1 MVGMLSSGEVPSQ
14 WFSLPKVG
22 RSAIPTPV
30 HLIAS
35 ATSIR
40 LTHRFRLHSL
50 LRSYF
55 QKLVHIRPLH
65 KLKQGFSTIPLSTHT
80 SICST
85 FFNGRD
91 NTNDLTNEDMPNSKT
106 STGNSFTGRQWT
118 NLLLA
123 LNIIVY
129 IAQVGTQ
136 NDLILW
142 GAKINRLIDK
152 GQLWRLVTSSFLHAN
167 VGHLLVNCY
176 SLNNVGPTMERLSG
190 PKRFLA
196 IYFTSAIASSA
207 MSYWCSQAPAV
218 GASGAVFGLVGSLA
232 VFVMRHRGL
241 VGGGKEDLK
250 HIAYVIVLNM
260 SIGLFSKGI
269 DNWGHLGGLLG
280 GAATAWLLGPAWKYE
295 FSSTDR
301 RRIFADKAPI
311 FYLINRKTRS

>member
-1 MVGMLSSGEVPSQ
+1 MISVGELQSL
-14 WFSLPKVG
+14 WFSLPKLG
-22 RSAIPTPV
+22 RLSARPL
-30 HLIAS
+30 HLLAS
-35 ATSIR
+35 ATSLR
-40 LTHRFRLHSL
+40 LAQHFHFDSL

-55 QKLVHIRPLH
+55 QKQLAHISPLH
-65 KLKQGFSTIPLSTHT
+65 KLKSLSTPT
-80 SICST
+80 SICFSL
-85 FFNGRD
+85 FDGRD
-91 NTNDLTNEDMPNSKT
+91 NSNDVTNKDIPNSNM
-106 STGNSFTGRQWT
+106 STRNFFSGRQWT

-123 LNIIVY
+123 VNIIVY

-136 NDLILW
+136 NDLTLW

-152 GQLWRLVTSSFLHAN
+152 GQLWRLVTSAFLHAN

-176 SLNNVGPTMERLSG
+176 SLNNVGPTMEKLSG
-190 PKRFLA
+190 SKRFLA

-232 VFVMRHRGL
+232 VFVMRHKAL

-260 SIGLFSKGI
+260 GIGLFSKGI
-269 DNWGHLGGLLG
+269 DSWGHLGGLLG
-280 GAATAWLLGPAWKYE
+280 GAATSWLLGPAWKYE

-301 RRIFADKAPI
+301 RRIFTDKAPI
-311 FYLINRKTRS
+311 FYLINREPRS